1 MKHAFALIA
10 AALLAFGPT
19 ACGEGHASSTTA
31 DQTHGNAAPASTA
44 SGTASASTPGKAAG
58 RAGSGSSSRSGSAQ
72 ASSSAGRAAESAN
85 EGFPPPAPRHERYPH
100 GDTSIQTYGHKAAA
114 SDTEAIASIVRRYY
128 SALGAGNGGGACELL
143 SASIA
148 GMIVRTF
155 GSSPA
160 LHGKG
165 CGTILQALF
174 KSGPARVSL
183 RKGVEVTAVRV
194 NGDRAFALLHGPTI
208 SSGEIPMLRE
218 GGSWKVNALMGS
230 SLP

>member
-19 ACGEGHASSTTA
+19 ACGEGHASSTSA
-31 DQTHGNAAPASTA
+31 GQTHGNAAPASTA
-44 SGTASASTPGKAAG
+44 SGAASASTPGQAAG
-58 RAGSGSSSRSGSAQ
+58 RAGSSSRSGSAQ
-72 ASSSAGRAAESAN
+72 ASPSAGRAAESAN
-85 EGFPPPAPRHERYPH
+85 GGFPPPAPRHERYPH

-128 SALGAGNGGGACELL
+128 SALGAGNGAGACELL
-143 SASIA
+143 SASIG

-155 GSSPA
+155 GNSPA
-160 LHGKG
+160 LHGKS
-165 CGTILQALF
+165 CGAILQALF
-174 KSGPARVSL
+174 KSGPARESL

-218 GGSWKVNALMGS
+218 GGSWKVNALVGS
-230 SLP
+230 NLP